1 LTGALTALV
10 LALLGAAGAAGAGVA
25 VFASGLLGT
34 TSVAVLGSTAVFALL
49 ACLGEAL
56 AERFVFGAAVMA
68 FSALLGVGVVSPVSV
83 MAMFCI
89 TVSLS

>member
-1 LTGALTALV
+1 
-10 LALLGAAGAAGAGVA
+10 
-25 VFASGLLGT
+25 
-34 TSVAVLGSTAVFALL
+34 VLGSKAVFALL